1 MNKKIVVI
9 CSSPRKGGNS
19 EILADMFIKGALE
32 AGHLVEKV
40 RLADYQIGYCKA
52 CYYCREHLA
61 CCQKDDVNPLM
72 EKLLAADVVVFATPV
87 YFFEMSGQL
96 KVFLDRTM
104 PVYFSEYHFHD
115 VYLLA
120 TSLEEAKTSMDGAI
134 KGVQGWID
142 CFEGSRLAGIVY
154 GTGAGL
160 PGTVK
165 ETEAVREA
173 YELGSK
179 I

>member
-9 CSSPRKGGNS
+9 CSSPRKGGNL
-19 EILADMFIKGALE
+19 EILADMFIKGVLE

-72 EKLLAADVVVFATPV
+72 EKLLAADVIVFAT
-87 YFFEMSGQL
+87 
-96 KVFLDRTM
+96 
-104 PVYFSEYHFHD
+104 PVYFSEYHFRD

-120 TSLEEAKTSMDGAI
+120 TSLEEAKSSMDGAI

-142 CFEGSRLAGIVY
+142 CFEGSRLAGIIY